1 MIKYKDWTDGWTG
14 LDWIKEKAANEE
26 LFINF
31 KRLLPESL
39 TPWKNNI
46 KKCR

>member
-1 MIKYKDWTDGWTG
+1 MIKYKDWTDGWMDWTG
-14 LDWIKEKAANEE
+14 ANGE